1 VFTQFFKDRREEKKT
16 PILEIEKIQ
25 ITKLQYFSTGVLTSY
40 FLRINKI
47 SGEGIAK
54 DVMDSLT
61 RRLTPGWTT
70 RGIIGYRDR
79 IDKEILC

>member
-1 VFTQFFKDRREEKKT
+1 MQFFKDRREEKKT

-47 SGEGIAK
+47 SGEGIANECN
-54 DVMDSLT
+54 
-61 RRLTPGWTT
+61 GF
-70 RGIIGYRDR
+70 
-79 IDKEILC
+79 IDKKIDTWVDHTRHHWLSGSNR